1 MRGAAPVDEDQRTRR
16 ASVMSLVR
24 DLVAALGANDDP
36 LLGLFGA
43 FAYDLVFQIE
53 DLVQKRARESDQ
65 RDIVLYVPDRLL
77 AYDRATGR
85 GVVLSYDFAWKG
97 KSTEGLPR
105 ETAESVYAKTPRQ
118 GFADH
123 APGEYQATVETARAA
138 FARGD
143 LFEAVPGQLFAE
155 PCERSPAEV
164 FQRLCRINP
173 SPYGALM
180 NLGDGEFL
188 VSASPEMFVRSDGRR
203 VETCPISGTIARG
216 VDAIGDAE
224 QIRQLLNSEK
234 DEFELNMCT
243 DVDRNDKARVC
254 VPGTIKVLARRQIE
268 TYSKLFHT
276 VDHVEGMLR
285 PGFDSLD
292 AFLTHAWAV
301 TVTGAPKLWAM
312 QFVEDHERSSRRWY
326 AGAIGAV
333 NFDGSINTGLTIRTI
348 RMKDGLAEVRVG
360 ATCLFDSDPAAE
372 DRECQ
377 VKAAALFQALRGD
390 PPKPLSAFAPD
401 ATGSGKRV
409 LLIDHDDSFVHMLA
423 DYFRQ
428 VGATVTVVRHVHAL
442 ADAEAARATICWC
455 CRRGRAG
462 RRISAI
468 AKTIDAA
475 LDKKLPIFG
484 VCLGVQAIGEYFGGQ
499 LGQLGQPAHGR
510 PSRVQVRGGRL
521 MQNLPNEIVIG
532 RYHSLYVERDSMPE
546 VLTVT
551 ASTED
556 GVAMA
561 IEHKT
566 LAGRRR
572 AVSPGIADVAR
583 RRSRPAH
590 RGERVPAWRTDQLM
604 IANRDPKEIPMTFEH
619 DLKAAVRTIPDYP
632 KPGIL
637 FRDITTLLGDARA
650 FRRAVDELV
659 QPWAGN
665 KIDKVAGI
673 EARGFI
679 LGGAVAHQVS
689 AGFVPIRKKGKLP
702 HTTVRIAYS
711 LEYGLDEMEMH
722 ADAIHPGERVI
733 LVDDLIATG
742 GTAEGAVK
750 LMRQIGANVV
760 AACFIIDLPDLGG
773 AAKLRAMDVPVR
785 TLMAFDGH

>member
-1 MRGAAPVDEDQRTRR
+1 MNRTVFSLPARSEYLTRGGLSVLRVAEPFSGGAKRLDDLIDLLDRRRGVVLSSGTTVPGRYESFDLGFSDPPLLLQTTGADFTLQALNSRGEVLIAFIRDVLADACVVVTETTATRLSGHILRGAAPVEEDQRTRR

-24 DLVAALGANDDP
+24 NLVAVFAANDDG
-36 LLGLFGA
+36 LLGLYGA

-53 DLVQKRARESDQ
+53 DIVQKRAREQDQ

-85 GVVLSYDFAWKG
+85 GVVISYDFAWKG
-97 KSTEGLPR
+97 QSTAGVSR
-105 ETAESVYAKTPRQ
+105 DTSESIYAKTPRQ

-123 APGEYQATVETARAA
+123 GPGEYQATVETARAA

-155 PCERSPAEV
+155 SCERSPAEV

-180 NLGDGEFL
+180 NLGEGEFL

-216 VDAIGDAE
+216 SDAIGDAE
-224 QIRQLLNSEK
+224 QIRQLLNSQK

-243 DVDRNDKARVC
+243 DVDRNDKARIC
-254 VPGTIKVLARRQIE
+254 VPGSIKVLARRQIE

-285 PGFDSLD
+285 PGFDALD

-312 QFVEDHERSSRRWY
+312 QFVEDHERSPRRWY

-390 PPKPLSAFAPD
+390 PPKPLSTFAPD
-401 ATGSGKRV
+401 ATGSGKQV

-428 VGATVTVVRHVHAL
+428 VGADVTVVRHIHAL
-442 ADAEAARATICWC
+442 DMLAQRSWDLLVLSPGPGRPEDFKISDTI
-455 CRRGRAG
+455 
-462 RRISAI
+462 
-468 AKTIDAA
+468 KAA
-475 LDKKLPIFG
+475 LGSKLPIFG

-499 LGQLGQPAHGR
+499 LGQLATPAHGR
-510 PSRVQVRGGRL
+510 PSQVTVKGGRL
-521 MQNLPNEIVIG
+521 MQNLPHQIIIG
-532 RYHSLYVERDSMPE
+532 RYHSLHVERDSMPDSL
-546 VLTVT
+546 VVT
-551 ASTED
+551 ATTDD

-561 IEHKT
+561 IEH
-566 LAGRRR
+566 LSLPVGG
-572 AVSPGIADVAR
+572 VQFHPESLMSLG
-583 RRSRPAH
+583 
-590 RGERVPAWRTDQLM
+590 GEVGLRIVE
-604 IANRDPKEIPMTFEH
+604 N
-619 DLKAAVRTIPDYP
+619 
-632 KPGIL
+632 
-637 FRDITTLLGDARA
+637 A
-650 FRRAVDELV
+650 FR
-659 QPWAGN
+659 
-665 KIDKVAGI
+665 
-673 EARGFI
+673 
-679 LGGAVAHQVS
+679 LG
-689 AGFVPIRKKGKLP
+689 LP
-702 HTTVRIAYS
+702 VNS
-711 LEYGLDEMEMH
+711 
-722 ADAIHPGERVI
+722 
-733 LVDDLIATG
+733 
-742 GTAEGAVK
+742 
-750 LMRQIGANVV
+750 
-760 AACFIIDLPDLGG
+760 
-773 AAKLRAMDVPVR
+773 
-785 TLMAFDGH
+785 

>member
-1 MRGAAPVDEDQRTRR
+1 MNRTVFALPARSDYVTRAGLAITRVAEQFTGGASRLDDLINLLDRRRGVVLSSGTTVPGRYESFDLGFSDPPLKLETTGFNFKLEALNPRGEVLIAFLGDVLREPCVVISEKMPVRLAGHIIRGDAPVEEDQRTRR

-24 DLVAALGANDDP
+24 DLVAAFSANDDG

-53 DLVQKRARESDQ
+53 DLVQRRPREQDQ

-105 ETAESVYAKTPRQ
+105 ETAESPYLKTPRQ

-155 PCERSPAEV
+155 PCDRSPAEV
-164 FQRLCRINP
+164 FQRLCVINP

-180 NLGDGEFL
+180 NLGEGEFL

-216 VDAIGDAE
+216 LDAIGDAE

-285 PGFDSLD
+285 PGFDALD

-312 QFVEDHERSSRRWY
+312 QFVEDHERSPRRWY

-390 PPKPLSAFAPD
+390 PPKPLSTFAPD

-428 VGATVTVVRHVHAL
+428 VGADVTVVRHVHAL
-442 ADAEAARATICWC
+442 DMLKQKTWDLLVLSPGP
-455 CRRGRAG
+455 GRPEDF
-462 RRISAI
+462 AI
-468 AKTIDAA
+468 NKTIDAA
-475 LDKKLPIFG
+475 LEKKLPVFG
-484 VCLGVQAIGEYFGGQ
+484 VCLGVQAIGEYFGGE
-499 LGQLGQPAHGR
+499 LGQLTHPAHGR

-521 MQNLPNEIVIG
+521 MRNLPNEIVIG

-546 VLTVT
+546 VLSVT

-561 IEHKT
+561 LEHKT
-566 LAGRRR
+566 LPIAG
-572 AVSPGIADVAR
+572 VQFHPES
-583 RRSRPAH
+583 
-590 RGERVPAWRTDQLM
+590 LM
-604 IANRDPKEIPMTFEH
+604 SLGNEVG
-619 DLKAAVRTIPDYP
+619 LKIVEN
-632 KPGIL
+632 
-637 FRDITTLLGDARA
+637 A
-650 FRRAVDELV
+650 FR
-659 QPWAGN
+659 
-665 KIDKVAGI
+665 
-673 EARGFI
+673 
-679 LGGAVAHQVS
+679 
-689 AGFVPIRKKGKLP
+689 
-702 HTTVRIAYS
+702 
-711 LEYGLDEMEMH
+711 LD
-722 ADAIHPGERVI
+722 A
-733 LVDDLIATG
+733 
-742 GTAEGAVK
+742 
-750 LMRQIGANVV
+750 GAN
-760 AACFIIDLPDLGG
+760 
-773 AAKLRAMDVPVR
+773 
-785 TLMAFDGH
+785 

>member
-1 MRGAAPVDEDQRTRR
+1 MNRTVFALPARSEYRSRAGLLITRVVEQFTGGANRLDDLVSLLDRRRGVVLSSGTTVPGRYDSFDLGFSDPPLKLETVGFNFTLEALNARGQVLISFLAEVLREPCVVISEKTPSRLAGHIIRGEAPVEEDQRTRR
-16 ASVMSLVR
+16 ASIMSLVR
-24 DLVAALGANDDP
+24 DLVAAFSANEDP

-53 DLVQKRARESDQ
+53 DLVQKRPREKDQ

-85 GVVLSYDFAWKG
+85 GVVLSYDFAWNG
-97 KSTEGLPR
+97 TSTEGLPR
-105 ETAESVYAKTPRQ
+105 ETPESAYLKAPRQ

-155 PCERSPAEV
+155 PCDRSPAEV
-164 FQRLCRINP
+164 FQRLCVINP

-180 NLGDGEFL
+180 NLGEGEFL

-216 VDAIGDAE
+216 TDAIGDAE
-224 QIRQLLNSEK
+224 QIRQLLNSQK

-285 PGFDSLD
+285 PGFDALD

-312 QFVEDHERSSRRWY
+312 QFVEDHERTPRRWY
-326 AGAIGAV
+326 AGAIGCV

-360 ATCLFDSDPAAE
+360 ATCLFDSDPSAE

-390 PPKPLSAFAPD
+390 PPKPLSTFAPD
-401 ATGSGKRV
+401 ATGSGKQV

-428 VGATVTVVRHVHAL
+428 VGASVTVVRYVHAL
-442 ADAEAARATICWC
+442 DMLRQRKWDLLVLSPGP
-455 CRRGRAG
+455 GRPEDFG
-462 RRISAI
+462 IR
-468 AKTIDAA
+468 KTIDAA
-475 LDKKLPIFG
+475 LEKKLPVFG
-484 VCLGVQAIGEYFGGQ
+484 VCLGVQAIGEYFGGE
-499 LGQLGQPAHGR
+499 LGQLAQPAHGR

-521 MQNLPNEIVIG
+521 MRNLPNEIVIG
-532 RYHSLYVERDSMPE
+532 RYHSLYVERDSMPD
-546 VLTVT
+546 VLAVT

-561 IEHKT
+561 LEHKT
-566 LAGRRR
+566 LPVAG
-572 AVSPGIADVAR
+572 VQFHPESLM
-583 RRSRPAH
+583 SLS
-590 RGERVPAWRTDQLM
+590 GEVGLRIVE
-604 IANRDPKEIPMTFEH
+604 N
-619 DLKAAVRTIPDYP
+619 
-632 KPGIL
+632 
-637 FRDITTLLGDARA
+637 A
-650 FRRAVDELV
+650 FR
-659 QPWAGN
+659 
-665 KIDKVAGI
+665 
-673 EARGFI
+673 
-679 LGGAVAHQVS
+679 
-689 AGFVPIRKKGKLP
+689 
-702 HTTVRIAYS
+702 
-711 LEYGLDEMEMH
+711 LD
-722 ADAIHPGERVI
+722 A
-733 LVDDLIATG
+733 
-742 GTAEGAVK
+742 
-750 LMRQIGANVV
+750 GAN
-760 AACFIIDLPDLGG
+760 
-773 AAKLRAMDVPVR
+773 
-785 TLMAFDGH
+785 

>member
-1 MRGAAPVDEDQRTRR
+1 MNRTVFALPARSDYVTRAGLAITRVAEQFTGGANRLDDLVNLLDRRRGVVLSSGTTVPGRYESFDLGFSDPPLKLETTGFNFNLEALNERGQVLIAFVADVLREPCVVISEKTSTRLAGHIIRGDAPIDEDQRTRR

-24 DLVAALGANDDP
+24 DLVAAFSANDDG

-85 GVVLSYDFAWKG
+85 GVVLTYDFAWKG
-97 KSTEGLPR
+97 KSTAGLPH
-105 ETAESVYAKTPRQ
+105 ETAESPYLKTPRQ

-155 PCERSPAEV
+155 PCDRSPAEV
-164 FQRLCRINP
+164 FQRLCVINP

-180 NLGDGEFL
+180 NLGEGEFL

-216 VDAIGDAE
+216 TDAIGDAE

-285 PGFDSLD
+285 PGFDALD

-312 QFVEDHERSSRRWY
+312 QFVEDHERSPRRWY

-348 RMKDGLAEVRVG
+348 RMKEGLAEVRVG

-428 VGATVTVVRHVHAL
+428 VGADVTVVRHVHAL
-442 ADAEAARATICWC
+442 DMLRQKRWDLLVLSPGP
-455 CRRGRAG
+455 GRPEDFG
-462 RRISAI
+462 IK
-468 AKTIDAA
+468 KTIDAA
-475 LDKKLPIFG
+475 LDNKLPVFG
-484 VCLGVQAIGEYFGGQ
+484 VCLGVQAIGEYFGGE
-499 LGQLGQPAHGR
+499 LGQLTHPAHGR

-521 MQNLPNEIVIG
+521 MRNLPNEIVIG

-546 VLTVT
+546 VLDVT

-561 IEHKT
+561 LEHKT
-566 LAGRRR
+566 LPVAG
-572 AVSPGIADVAR
+572 VQFHPESLM
-583 RRSRPAH
+583 SLS
-590 RGERVPAWRTDQLM
+590 GEVGLRIVE
-604 IANRDPKEIPMTFEH
+604 N
-619 DLKAAVRTIPDYP
+619 
-632 KPGIL
+632 
-637 FRDITTLLGDARA
+637 A
-650 FRRAVDELV
+650 FRL
-659 QPWAGN
+659 
-665 KIDKVAGI
+665 
-673 EARGFI
+673 EAR
-679 LGGAVAHQVS
+679 
-689 AGFVPIRKKGKLP
+689 
-702 HTTVRIAYS
+702 
-711 LEYGLDEMEMH
+711 
-722 ADAIHPGERVI
+722 
-733 LVDDLIATG
+733 VD
-742 GTAEGAVK
+742 
-750 LMRQIGANVV
+750 
-760 AACFIIDLPDLGG
+760 
-773 AAKLRAMDVPVR
+773 
-785 TLMAFDGH
+785 

>member
-1 MRGAAPVDEDQRTRR
+1 MNRTVFALPPRSDYVTRGGLAITRVAEQFTGHADRLDDLINLLDRRRGVVLSSGTTVPGRYESFDLGFSDPPLKLETTGVNFKLEALNERGQVLIAFLADVLRQPCVVISEKTTSRLSGHIIRGDAPIEEDQRTRR

-24 DLVAALGANDDP
+24 DLVAAFSANDDG

-53 DLVQKRARESDQ
+53 DLVQKRAREADQ

-85 GVVLSYDFAWKG
+85 GVALNYEFAWKG
-97 KSTEGLPR
+97 KSTAGQSH
-105 ETAESVYAKTPRQ
+105 ETAPSLYAKTDRQ

-123 APGEYQATVETARAA
+123 AAGEYQATVEVARAA

-216 VDAIGDAE
+216 SDSIGDAE
-224 QIRQLLNSEK
+224 QIRKLLNSEK

-312 QFVEDHERSSRRWY
+312 QFVEDHERSPRRWY
-326 AGAIGAV
+326 AGAIGCV

-390 PPKPLSAFAPD
+390 PPKPLSDFAPD
-401 ATGSGKRV
+401 ATGSGKNV

-428 VGATVTVVRHVHAL
+428 VGANVTVVRHIHAQDML
-442 ADAEAARATICWC
+442 KKKGWDLLVLSPGP
-455 CRRGRAG
+455 GRPEDFG
-462 RRISAI
+462 I
-468 AKTIDAA
+468 AKTIDTA
-475 LDKKLPIFG
+475 LEKKLPIFG
-484 VCLGVQAIGEYFGGQ
+484 VCLGVQAIGEYFGGE
-499 LGQLGQPAHGR
+499 LGQLAQPAHGR

-521 MQNLPNEIVIG
+521 MHNLPNEIVIG
-532 RYHSLYVERDSMPE
+532 RYHSLYVERDSVPE
-546 VLTVT
+546 VLAVT
-551 ASTED
+551 ATTED
-556 GVAMA
+556 GVAMV

-566 LAGRRR
+566 LPVGG
-572 AVSPGIADVAR
+572 VQFHPES
-583 RRSRPAH
+583 
-590 RGERVPAWRTDQLM
+590 LM
-604 IANRDPKEIPMTFEH
+604 S
-619 DLKAAVRTIPDYP
+619 
-632 KPGIL
+632 
-637 FRDITTLLGDARA
+637 LGNEVGLRIVENA
-650 FRRAVDELV
+650 FRLN
-659 QPWAGN
+659 P
-665 KIDKVAGI
+665 
-673 EARGFI
+673 
-679 LGGAVAHQVS
+679 
-689 AGFVPIRKKGKLP
+689 P
-702 HTTVRIAYS
+702 
-711 LEYGLDEMEMH
+711 
-722 ADAIHPGERVI
+722 
-733 LVDDLIATG
+733 
-742 GTAEGAVK
+742 
-750 LMRQIGANVV
+750 AN
-760 AACFIIDLPDLGG
+760 
-773 AAKLRAMDVPVR
+773 
-785 TLMAFDGH
+785 

>member
-1 MRGAAPVDEDQRTRR
+1 MNRTVFSLPARSEYRTRGGLSVTRLVEQFSGGASRLDDLIELLDRRPGVVLSSGTTVPGRYESFDLGFSDPPLRLQTRASQFWLDALNARGEVLIAFLEQVLREACVVIRGKNARQLAGHIVPGVAPVDEDQRTRR
-16 ASVMSLVR
+16 ASMMSLVR
-24 DLVAALGANDDP
+24 NLVAAFGANEDP
-36 LLGLFGA
+36 VLGLFGA

-85 GVVLSYDFAWKG
+85 GVVLSYDFAWNE
-97 KSTEGLPR
+97 KSSEGLPR
-105 ETAESVYAKTPRQ
+105 HTAESVYAKTPRQ
-118 GFADH
+118 GFSDH

-224 QIRQLLNSEK
+224 QIRQLLNSQK

-243 DVDRNDKARVC
+243 DVDRNDKARIC
-254 VPGTIKVLARRQIE
+254 VPGSIKVLARRQIE

-390 PPKPLSAFAPD
+390 PPKPLSTFAPD
-401 ATGSGKRV
+401 ATGSGKQV

-428 VGATVTVVRHVHAL
+428 VGADVTVVRHVHAL
-442 ADAEAARATICWC
+442 EMLKKDWDLLVLSPGP
-455 CRRGRAG
+455 GRPQDFS
-462 RRISAI
+462 IS
-468 AKTIDAA
+468 KTIDAA
-475 LDKKLPIFG
+475 LRKNLPVFG

-499 LGQLGQPAHGR
+499 LGQLGKPAHGR
-510 PSRVQVRGGRL
+510 PSPVRIRGGRL
-521 MQNLPNEIVIG
+521 MQNLPDEIVIG
-532 RYHSLYVERDSMPE
+532 RYHSLYVERDSMPD
-546 VLTVT
+546 VLAVT

-566 LAGRRR
+566 LPVGG
-572 AVSPGIADVAR
+572 VQFHPESLMSLG
-583 RRSRPAH
+583 
-590 RGERVPAWRTDQLM
+590 GEVGLRIVE
-604 IANRDPKEIPMTFEH
+604 N
-619 DLKAAVRTIPDYP
+619 
-632 KPGIL
+632 
-637 FRDITTLLGDARA
+637 A
-650 FRRAVDELV
+650 FR
-659 QPWAGN
+659 
-665 KIDKVAGI
+665 
-673 EARGFI
+673 
-679 LGGAVAHQVS
+679 LGA
-689 AGFVPIRKKGKLP
+689 P
-702 HTTVRIAYS
+702 
-711 LEYGLDEMEMH
+711 
-722 ADAIHPGERVI
+722 
-733 LVDDLIATG
+733 
-742 GTAEGAVK
+742 
-750 LMRQIGANVV
+750 N
-760 AACFIIDLPDLGG
+760 
-773 AAKLRAMDVPVR
+773 
-785 TLMAFDGH
+785 

>member
-1 MRGAAPVDEDQRTRR
+1 MNRTAFSLPEHSEYRTSGGLAISRAVEQFTGDAKRLDDLIELLDRRRGVVLSSGTTVPGRYESFDLGFADPPLVLETVGSDFSLSALNTRGEVLIAFLGDVLREPCVIIPEKSPTRLAGHIVRGAAPVDEDQRTRR

-36 LLGLFGA
+36 LHGLFGA

-53 DLVQKRARESDQ
+53 DLVQKRARENDQ

-85 GVVLSYDFAWKG
+85 GVVLSYDFSWKG
-97 KSTEGLPR
+97 KSSEGLPR
-105 ETAESVYAKTPRQ
+105 ETPESGYAKTPRQ
-118 GFADH
+118 GFSDH

-188 VSASPEMFVRSDGRR
+188 VAASPEMFVRSDGRR

-276 VDHVEGMLR
+276 VDHVEGILR

-301 TVTGAPKLWAM
+301 TVTGAPKLW
-312 QFVEDHERSSRRWY
+312 
-326 AGAIGAV
+326 
-333 NFDGSINTGLTIRTI
+333 
-348 RMKDGLAEVRVG
+348 VG
-360 ATCLFDSDPAAE
+360 ATCLFDSDPPAE

-428 VGATVTVVRHVHAL
+428 VGATVTVVRHIHAQEML
-442 ADAEAARATICWC
+442 KQNGWDLLVLSPGP
-455 CRRGRAG
+455 GRPEDFG
-462 RRISAI
+462 IS
-468 AKTIDAA
+468 KTIGTA

-510 PSRVQVRGGRL
+510 PSRIQVRGGRL

-532 RYHSLYVERDSMPE
+532 RYHSLYVERDSMPD
-546 VLTVT
+546 VLNVT

-566 LAGRRR
+566 LPVGG
-572 AVSPGIADVAR
+572 VQFHPESLMSLG
-583 RRSRPAH
+583 
-590 RGERVPAWRTDQLM
+590 GEVGLRIVE
-604 IANRDPKEIPMTFEH
+604 N
-619 DLKAAVRTIPDYP
+619 
-632 KPGIL
+632 
-637 FRDITTLLGDARA
+637 A
-650 FRRAVDELV
+650 FRLGVAVD
-659 QPWAGN
+659 
-665 KIDKVAGI
+665 
-673 EARGFI
+673 
-679 LGGAVAHQVS
+679 
-689 AGFVPIRKKGKLP
+689 
-702 HTTVRIAYS
+702 
-711 LEYGLDEMEMH
+711 
-722 ADAIHPGERVI
+722 
-733 LVDDLIATG
+733 
-742 GTAEGAVK
+742 
-750 LMRQIGANVV
+750 
-760 AACFIIDLPDLGG
+760 
-773 AAKLRAMDVPVR
+773 
-785 TLMAFDGH
+785 

>member
-1 MRGAAPVDEDQRTRR
+1 MTSCSRSRTSCRS
-16 ASVMSLVR
+16 A
-24 DLVAALGANDDP
+24 
-36 LLGLFGA
+36 
-43 FAYDLVFQIE
+43 
-53 DLVQKRARESDQ
+53 RARADQ

-85 GVVLSYDFAWKG
+85 GVVLSYDFAWNG

-180 NLGDGEFL
+180 NLGEGEFL

-312 QFVEDHERSSRRWY
+312 QFVEDNERSSRRWY

-390 PPKPLSAFAPD
+390 P
-401 ATGSGKRV
+401 R
-409 LLIDHDDSFVHMLA
+409 
-423 DYFRQ
+423 
-428 VGATVTVVRHVHAL
+428 
-442 ADAEAARATICWC
+442 
-455 CRRGRAG
+455 
-462 RRISAI
+462 
-468 AKTIDAA
+468 
-475 LDKKLPIFG
+475 
-484 VCLGVQAIGEYFGGQ
+484 
-499 LGQLGQPAHGR
+499 
-510 PSRVQVRGGRL
+510 
-521 MQNLPNEIVIG
+521 
-532 RYHSLYVERDSMPE
+532 
-546 VLTVT
+546 
-551 ASTED
+551 
-556 GVAMA
+556 
-561 IEHKT
+561 
-566 LAGRRR
+566 
-572 AVSPGIADVAR
+572 
-583 RRSRPAH
+583 
-590 RGERVPAWRTDQLM
+590 
-604 IANRDPKEIPMTFEH
+604 
-619 DLKAAVRTIPDYP
+619 KAAVQLRA
-632 KPGIL
+632 
-637 FRDITTLLGDARA
+637 RCHRLGQA
-650 FRRAVDELV
+650 
-659 QPWAGN
+659 
-665 KIDKVAGI
+665 
-673 EARGFI
+673 
-679 LGGAVAHQVS
+679 
-689 AGFVPIRKKGKLP
+689 
-702 HTTVRIAYS
+702 
-711 LEYGLDEMEMH
+711 
-722 ADAIHPGERVI
+722 
-733 LVDDLIATG
+733 
-742 GTAEGAVK
+742 
-750 LMRQIGANVV
+750 
-760 AACFIIDLPDLGG
+760 G
-773 AAKLRAMDVPVR
+773 AADRS
-785 TLMAFDGH
+785 

>member
-1 MRGAAPVDEDQRTRR
+1 MNRTVFSLPAHSEYRTRGGLAVSRSVEQFSGGANRLDDLIDLLDRRRGVVLSSGTTVPGRYESFDLGFSDPPLVLETNGANFSLQALNARGEVLIAFLGDLLREPCVVISEKSPTRLAGHIIRGDAPVEEDQRTRR

-24 DLVAALGANDDP
+24 DLVAAFSANDDG

-53 DLVQKRARESDQ
+53 DIVQKRPREKDQ

-97 KSTEGLPR
+97 KSTAGLPR
-105 ETAESVYAKTPRQ
+105 DTPESVYAKMPRQ
-118 GFADH
+118 GFSDH
-123 APGEYQATVETARAA
+123 APGEYQATVETARAT

-155 PCERSPAEV
+155 SCERSPAEV

-285 PGFDSLD
+285 PGFDALD

-312 QFVEDHERSSRRWY
+312 QFVEDHERSPRRWY
-326 AGAIGAV
+326 AGAIGCV

-348 RMKDGLAEVRVG
+348 RMKEGLAEVRVG

-377 VKAAALFQALRGD
+377 VKAAALFQALRGGA
-390 PPKPLSAFAPD
+390 PTPRSAFAPD

-409 LLIDHDDSFVHMLA
+409 LLIDHDDIFVHMLA

-428 VGATVTVVRHVHAL
+428 VGASVTVVRHVHAL
-442 ADAEAARATICWC
+442 EMLKQKHWDRLVLWQGAV
-455 CRRGRAG
+455 RREDF
-462 RRISAI
+462 AI
-468 AKTIDAA
+468 ARTIDAA
-475 LDKKLPIFG
+475 IGKKLPIFG

-532 RYHSLYVERDSMPE
+532 RYHSLYVEQGSMPD
-546 VLTVT
+546 VLDVT
-551 ASTED
+551 SSTDD

-561 IEHKT
+561 IEPRP
-566 LAGRRR
+566 LPVGGR
-572 AVSPGIADVAR
+572 
-583 RRSRPAH
+583 H
-590 RGERVPAWRTDQLM
+590 
-604 IANRDPKEIPMTFEH
+604 
-619 DLKAAVRTIPDYP
+619 
-632 KPGIL
+632 
-637 FRDITTLLGDARA
+637 
-650 FRRAVDELV
+650 
-659 QPWAGN
+659 
-665 KIDKVAGI
+665 
-673 EARGFI
+673 
-679 LGGAVAHQVS
+679 
-689 AGFVPIRKKGKLP
+689 
-702 HTTVRIAYS
+702 
-711 LEYGLDEMEMH
+711 
-722 ADAIHPGERVI
+722 
-733 LVDDLIATG
+733 
-742 GTAEGAVK
+742 
-750 LMRQIGANVV
+750 
-760 AACFIIDLPDLGG
+760 
-773 AAKLRAMDVPVR
+773 
-785 TLMAFDGH
+785 

>member
-1 MRGAAPVDEDQRTRR
+1 MNRTVFALPARSDYVTRAGLAITRVAEQFSGGASRLDDLINLLDRRRGVVLSSGTTVPGRYESFDLGFSDPPLKLETTGFNFMLEALNERGQVLIAFLGDVLREPCVVISEKTPTRLAGHIIRGDAPIDEDQRTRR

-24 DLVAALGANDDP
+24 DLVAAFSANDDG

-105 ETAESVYAKTPRQ
+105 ETADNPYQKTPRQ

-155 PCERSPAEV
+155 PCGRSPAEV
-164 FQRLCRINP
+164 FQRLCVINP

-216 VDAIGDAE
+216 TDAIGDAE

-285 PGFDSLD
+285 PGFDALD

-312 QFVEDHERSSRRWY
+312 QFVEDHERSPRRWY

-333 NFDGSINTGLTIRTI
+333 NFDGGINTGLTIRTI

-390 PPKPLSAFAPD
+390 PPKPLSTFAPD

-428 VGATVTVVRHVHAL
+428 VGADVTVVRHVHAL
-442 ADAEAARATICWC
+442 DMLKQKPWDLLVLSPGP
-455 CRRGRAG
+455 GRPEDF
-462 RRISAI
+462 AI
-468 AKTIDAA
+468 KKTIDAA
-475 LDKKLPIFG
+475 LEKRLPVFG
-484 VCLGVQAIGEYFGGQ
+484 VCLGVQAIGEYFGGE
-499 LGQLGQPAHGR
+499 LGQLTHPAHGR

-521 MQNLPNEIVIG
+521 MRNLPNEIVIG
-532 RYHSLYVERDSMPE
+532 RYHSLFVERDSMPE
-546 VLTVT
+546 VLDVT

-561 IEHKT
+561 LEHRT
-566 LAGRRR
+566 LPVAG
-572 AVSPGIADVAR
+572 VQFHPES
-583 RRSRPAH
+583 
-590 RGERVPAWRTDQLM
+590 LM
-604 IANRDPKEIPMTFEH
+604 SLGNEVGLRIVENA
-619 DLKAAVRTIPDYP
+619 
-632 KPGIL
+632 
-637 FRDITTLLGDARA
+637 FRLDAR
-650 FRRAVDELV
+650 VD
-659 QPWAGN
+659 
-665 KIDKVAGI
+665 
-673 EARGFI
+673 
-679 LGGAVAHQVS
+679 
-689 AGFVPIRKKGKLP
+689 
-702 HTTVRIAYS
+702 
-711 LEYGLDEMEMH
+711 
-722 ADAIHPGERVI
+722 
-733 LVDDLIATG
+733 
-742 GTAEGAVK
+742 
-750 LMRQIGANVV
+750 
-760 AACFIIDLPDLGG
+760 
-773 AAKLRAMDVPVR
+773 
-785 TLMAFDGH
+785 

>member
-1 MRGAAPVDEDQRTRR
+1 MNRTVFALPAKSDYVTRGGLAITRVAEQFTGGANRLDDLVNLLDRRRGVVLSSGTTVPGRYESFDLGFSDPPLKLETVGVNFKLEALNERGQVLIAFLGDVLREPCVVISEKTSTCLAGHIIRGEAPVEEDQRTRR

-24 DLVAALGANDDP
+24 DLVAAFSANDDG

-53 DLVQKRARESDQ
+53 DLVQKRPREQDQ

-97 KSTEGLPR
+97 QSTEGLPR
-105 ETAESVYAKTPRQ
+105 ETAESPYLKTSRQ

-164 FQRLCRINP
+164 FQRLCVINP

-180 NLGDGEFL
+180 NLGEGEFL

-216 VDAIGDAE
+216 LDAIGDAE

-285 PGFDSLD
+285 PGFDALD

-312 QFVEDHERSSRRWY
+312 QFVEDHERSPRRWY

-428 VGATVTVVRHVHAL
+428 VGASVTVVRYVHAL
-442 ADAEAARATICWC
+442 DMLKQKRWDLLVLSPGPGRPEDFGIKQTIEAA
-455 CRRGRAG
+455 
-462 RRISAI
+462 
-468 AKTIDAA
+468 
-475 LDKKLPIFG
+475 LENKLPVFG
-484 VCLGVQAIGEYFGGQ
+484 VCLGLQAIGEYFGGE
-499 LGQLGQPAHGR
+499 LGQLTHPAHGR

-521 MQNLPNEIVIG
+521 MHNLPNEVVIG
-532 RYHSLYVERDSMPE
+532 RYHSLFVERDSMPE
-546 VLTVT
+546 VLRVT

-561 IEHKT
+561 LEHKT
-566 LAGRRR
+566 LPVAG
-572 AVSPGIADVAR
+572 VQFHPES
-583 RRSRPAH
+583 
-590 RGERVPAWRTDQLM
+590 LM
-604 IANRDPKEIPMTFEH
+604 S
-619 DLKAAVRTIPDYP
+619 
-632 KPGIL
+632 
-637 FRDITTLLGDARA
+637 LGNEVGLRIVENA
-650 FRRAVDELV
+650 FR
-659 QPWAGN
+659 
-665 KIDKVAGI
+665 
-673 EARGFI
+673 
-679 LGGAVAHQVS
+679 
-689 AGFVPIRKKGKLP
+689 
-702 HTTVRIAYS
+702 
-711 LEYGLDEMEMH
+711 LD
-722 ADAIHPGERVI
+722 A
-733 LVDDLIATG
+733 
-742 GTAEGAVK
+742 
-750 LMRQIGANVV
+750 GAN
-760 AACFIIDLPDLGG
+760 
-773 AAKLRAMDVPVR
+773 
-785 TLMAFDGH
+785 

>member
-1 MRGAAPVDEDQRTRR
+1 MNRTVFSLPAKSEYLTNGGLAVARVVEQFTGGASRLDDLIALLDRRRGVVLSSGTTVPGRYESFDLGFADPPLVLETSGTDFALSALNPRGEVLIAFLADVLREPCVVISERSATKLSGHIIRGAAPVEEDQRTRR

-24 DLVAALGANDDP
+24 DMVAAFASNADP

-53 DLVQKRARESDQ
+53 DIVQKRPREADQ

-97 KSTEGLPR
+97 KSTAGR
-105 ETAESVYAKTPRQ
+105 SHETGASVYARTLRQ

-123 APGEYQATVETARAA
+123 APGEYQATVEVARAA

-216 VDAIGDAE
+216 SDSIGDAE
-224 QIRQLLNSEK
+224 QIRKLLNSEK

-312 QFVEDHERSSRRWY
+312 QFVEDHERSPRRWY
-326 AGAIGAV
+326 AGAIGCV

-390 PPKPLSAFAPD
+390 PPKPLSDFAPD
-401 ATGSGKRV
+401 ATGSGKNV

-428 VGATVTVVRHVHAL
+428 VGANVTVVRHVHAQEML
-442 ADAEAARATICWC
+442 K
-455 CRRGRAG
+455 RAG
-462 RRISAI
+462 WDLLVLSPGPGRPEDFGI
-468 AKTIDAA
+468 AKTIGTA
-475 LDKKLPIFG
+475 LEKNLPIFG

-521 MQNLPNEIVIG
+521 MRNLPNEIVIG
-532 RYHSLYVERDSMPE
+532 RYHSLFVERDSVPD

-551 ASTED
+551 ATTED
-556 GVAMA
+556 GVAMV

-566 LAGRRR
+566 LPVAG
-572 AVSPGIADVAR
+572 VQFHPESLMSLG
-583 RRSRPAH
+583 
-590 RGERVPAWRTDQLM
+590 GEVGLRIVE
-604 IANRDPKEIPMTFEH
+604 N
-619 DLKAAVRTIPDYP
+619 
-632 KPGIL
+632 
-637 FRDITTLLGDARA
+637 A
-650 FRRAVDELV
+650 FR
-659 QPWAGN
+659 
-665 KIDKVAGI
+665 
-673 EARGFI
+673 
-679 LGGAVAHQVS
+679 
-689 AGFVPIRKKGKLP
+689 
-702 HTTVRIAYS
+702 
-711 LEYGLDEMEMH
+711 LD
-722 ADAIHPGERVI
+722 
-733 LVDDLIATG
+733 
-742 GTAEGAVK
+742 
-750 LMRQIGANVV
+750 AN
-760 AACFIIDLPDLGG
+760 
-773 AAKLRAMDVPVR
+773 
-785 TLMAFDGH
+785 

>member
-1 MRGAAPVDEDQRTRR
+1 MNRTAFSLPARSDYRTRAGLLVTRAVEQFTGGASRLDDLVSLLDGRRGVVLSSGTTVPGRYESFDLGFSDPPLKLETTGFNFALQALNGRGEVLIAFLADVLSDPSVVISEKTPSRLAGHILRGEAPVEEDQRTRR

-24 DLVAALGANDDP
+24 GLVAAFSSNEDP

-53 DLVQKRARESDQ
+53 DLVQKRPREADQ
-65 RDIVLYVPDRLL
+65 RDVVLYVPDRLL
-77 AYDRATGR
+77 AYDRATSR
-85 GVVLSYDFAWKG
+85 GVVVSYEFAWSG
-97 KSTEGLPR
+97 KSTDGLPR
-105 ETAESVYAKTPRQ
+105 ETPESIYVRTPQQ
-118 GFADH
+118 GFSDH
-123 APGEYQATVETARAA
+123 SPGEYQATVETARAA

-155 PCERSPAEV
+155 PCDRSPAEV

-180 NLGDGEFL
+180 NLGEGEFL

-203 VETCPISGTIARG
+203 IETCPISGTIARG
-216 VDAIGDAE
+216 ADAIGDAE
-224 QIRQLLNSEK
+224 QIRQLLNSQK

-285 PGFDSLD
+285 PGFDALD

-312 QFVEDHERSSRRWY
+312 QFVEDHERSPRRWY
-326 AGAIGAV
+326 AGAIGCV
-333 NFDGSINTGLTIRTI
+333 NFDGCINTGLTIRTI

-390 PPKPLSAFAPD
+390 PPKPLSTFAPD
-401 ATGSGKRV
+401 ATGSGKQV

-428 VGATVTVVRHVHAL
+428 VGASVTVVRHVHAL
-442 ADAEAARATICWC
+442 DMLKQKKWDLLVLSPGP
-455 CRRGRAG
+455 GRPEDF
-462 RRISAI
+462 AI
-468 AKTIDAA
+468 AKTIEVA
-475 LDKKLPIFG
+475 LVKKLPVFG

-499 LGQLGQPAHGR
+499 LGQLSHPAHGR

-521 MQNLPNEIVIG
+521 MRNLPNEIVIG
-532 RYHSLYVERDSMPE
+532 RYHSLHVERDSMPD
-546 VLTVT
+546 VLAVT

-566 LAGRRR
+566 L
-572 AVSPGIADVAR
+572 P
-583 RRSRPAH
+583 
-590 RGERVPAWRTDQLM
+590 
-604 IANRDPKEIPMTFEH
+604 
-619 DLKAAVRTIPDYP
+619 
-632 KPGIL
+632 
-637 FRDITTLLGDARA
+637 
-650 FRRAVDELV
+650 
-659 QPWAGN
+659 
-665 KIDKVAGI
+665 VAGVQFHP
-673 EARGFI
+673 ESLMS
-679 LGGAVAHQVS
+679 LGGEVGLRIVENAFQLG
-689 AGFVPIRKKGKLP
+689 AG
-702 HTTVRIAYS
+702 
-711 LEYGLDEMEMH
+711 
-722 ADAIHPGERVI
+722 
-733 LVDDLIATG
+733 AT
-742 GTAEGAVK
+742 
-750 LMRQIGANVV
+750 N
-760 AACFIIDLPDLGG
+760 
-773 AAKLRAMDVPVR
+773 
-785 TLMAFDGH
+785 

>member
-1 MRGAAPVDEDQRTRR
+1 MNRTVFSLPPVSRYRTQGGLWVVRTADIFSGHADRLDALIDLLDRRRGVVLSSGTTVPGRYDSFDLGFADPPLVLETAGFKFTLSALNARGEVLIAFLSDVLRDASVVITETTASRLAGHILRGDAPVEEDQRTRR
-16 ASVMSLVR
+16 ASVMTLVR
-24 DLVAALGANDDP
+24 NLVAAFGAPDDP
-36 LLGLFGA
+36 LLGLYGA

-53 DLVQKRARESDQ
+53 DLKQKRAREDDQ
-65 RDIVLYVPDRLL
+65 RDIVLYIPDRLL

-85 GVVLSYDFAWKG
+85 GVIISYDFSWK
-97 KSTEGLPR
+97 SQSSNGLER
-105 ETAESVYAKTPRQ
+105 QTGDSVYARTPRQ

-123 APGEYQATVETARAA
+123 APGEYQATVEVARAA

-143 LFEAVPGQLFAE
+143 LFEAVPGQLFGE
-155 PCERSPAEV
+155 PCKRSPAEV

-180 NLGDGEFL
+180 NLGEGEFL

-216 VDAIGDAE
+216 SDAIGDAE
-224 QIRQLLNSEK
+224 QIRQLLNSQK

-285 PGFDSLD
+285 PGFDALD

-312 QFVEDHERSSRRWY
+312 QFVEDHERTPRRWY

-372 DRECQ
+372 DRECH

-401 ATGSGKRV
+401 ATGSGKQV

-428 VGATVTVVRHVHAL
+428 VGASVTVVRHVHAQAML
-442 ADAEAARATICWC
+442 KQRAWDLLVLSPGP
-455 CRRGRAG
+455 GRPEDFG
-462 RRISAI
+462 I
-468 AKTIDAA
+468 KGTIDTA
-475 LDKKLPIFG
+475 LEKKLPIFG
-484 VCLGVQAIGEYFGGQ
+484 VCLGVQAIGEYFGGR
-499 LGQLGQPAHGR
+499 LGQLSQPAHGR
-510 PSRVQVRGGRL
+510 PSPVKVHGGCL
-521 MQNLPNEIVIG
+521 MQNLPEEIVVG
-532 RYHSLYVERDSMPE
+532 RYHSLYVEGDSMPGE
-546 VLTVT
+546 LVVT
-551 ASTED
+551 AATDD

-561 IEHKT
+561 IEHRA
-566 LAGRRR
+566 LPVAG
-572 AVSPGIADVAR
+572 VQFHPESLM
-583 RRSRPAH
+583 SLS
-590 RGERVPAWRTDQLM
+590 GEVGLRIVENA
-604 IANRDPKEIPMTFEH
+604 
-619 DLKAAVRTIPDYP
+619 
-632 KPGIL
+632 
-637 FRDITTLLGDARA
+637 FRLDAR
-650 FRRAVDELV
+650 VD
-659 QPWAGN
+659 
-665 KIDKVAGI
+665 
-673 EARGFI
+673 
-679 LGGAVAHQVS
+679 
-689 AGFVPIRKKGKLP
+689 
-702 HTTVRIAYS
+702 
-711 LEYGLDEMEMH
+711 
-722 ADAIHPGERVI
+722 
-733 LVDDLIATG
+733 
-742 GTAEGAVK
+742 
-750 LMRQIGANVV
+750 
-760 AACFIIDLPDLGG
+760 
-773 AAKLRAMDVPVR
+773 
-785 TLMAFDGH
+785 